1 MRASIPRALNSV
13 VTEAAAQGL
22 AAPLASVAPIPKGE
36 YARRRRNLMGLMEPN
51 SIAIVTGASLATR
64 SRDTE
69 YRFRQDSDFHYLTAF
84 PEPDAVAV
92 LLPGRAHGEYV
103 LFCHEKDPVEELWNG
118 ERVGAE
124 AACERFGADDAF
136 PLADIDDIL
145 PGLIEG
151 RGRVYYSMGRSRDFD
166 TRIMAWVNSIRS
178 KVAAGAVPPG
188 EFTDLD
194 HLLHEMRLFKSAAEV
209 RQMRQAGAI
218 SVQAHRRAMRQCR
231 PGMLE
236 YQLEAELLHEF
247 ARHGAREAAYPS
259 IVAGGE
265 NACTMH
271 YIDNREKLRK
281 GDLVL
286 IDAGCE
292 FRGYASDITRTFP
305 IGGKFNRRQRAI
317 YDIVLAAQEAAFEQ
331 LAPGLPWNASHDASV
346 AVITQGLV
354 DIGLL
359 EGDVDTLI
367 KEEAYRAYYMHRV
380 GHWLGLDVH
389 DVGDYRPGGEWREL
403 EPGMALTVE
412 PGIYVSPTDTSVP
425 APWRGIGIRIEDDVV
440 ITDDGY
446 ELLTSGLPRTADEIE
461 AWMQ

>member
-1 MRASIPRALNSV
+1 MPVSKLQALNSV
-13 VTEAAAQGL
+13 VSEAAANTT
-22 AAPLASVAPIPKGE
+22 AAPLAPVAPIPKGD
-36 YARRRRNLMGLMEPN
+36 YARRRRHLMGLMEPN

-69 YRFRQDSDFHYLTAF
+69 YRFRQDSDFHYLTSF

-92 LLPGRAHGEYV
+92 LLPGRVHGEYV

-118 ERVGAE
+118 ERVGAD
-124 AACERFGADDAF
+124 AALQRFGADDAF

-194 HLLHEMRLFKSAAEV
+194 HLLHEMRLFKSAAEL
-209 RQMRQAGAI
+209 RQMRRAGAI

-305 IGGKFNRRQRAI
+305 IGGKFNRRQRAL
-317 YDIVLAAQEAAFEQ
+317 YEVVLAAQEAAFEM

-359 EGDVDTLI
+359 EGDVETLI
-367 KEEAYRAYYMHRV
+367 KEEAYRTYYMHRV

-412 PGIYVSPTDTSVP
+412 PGIYVSPTDNRVP

-440 ITDDGY
+440 ITEDGF
-446 ELLTSGLPRTADEIE
+446 ELLTRGLPRTCDEIE